1 MTFQALHISSIVLL
15 FYNSAHVFY
24 GNDAAEARCSKR
36 TRKHIN
42 THVST
47 HAHTSLLSA
56 SSAAVRLL
64 LAAILSHLPS
74 SHPPSPAP
82 PCTPLCSLTPPSGAC
97 RAVSRTGTGGLRW
110 SRQRV
115 SNEAG
120 TARKK
125 ALKTQT
131 HFFTS
136 NQAAKERGTKSPTG
150 WRRQK
155 WQIDTRKNEV
165 SRLKMEGQG
174 RADVPHTANIQR
186 NEPFRLGD
194 AVNWR
199 V

>member
-155 WQIDTRKNEV
+155 
-165 SRLKMEGQG
+165 
-174 RADVPHTANIQR
+174 
-186 NEPFRLGD
+186 
-194 AVNWR
+194 
-199 V
+199 